1 MPAFPDAHPRLLPA
15 GAAKVPAATA
25 TFWLIKILATTA
37 GETGGD
43 AVSMSLGLGY
53 AAASLIFLVAFLMLL
68 HWQIAAP
75 HFRRWRY

>member
-1 MPAFPDAHPRLLPA
+1 MPAFPDANPRLLPA
-15 GAAKVPAATA
+15 DAAKVPAATA
-25 TFWLIKILATTA
+25 AFWLIKILATTA

-53 AAASLIFLVAFLMLL
+53 ATASLIFLAVFVLLL

-75 HFRRWRY
+75 HFRRWR